1 MSLFNGIDITNI
13 LTLRY
18 NPTTNPIQPKLT
30 WKDFVDKDFRGNLLD
45 KIEQNIISTIQKN
58 IPKIG
63 KKVSISLS
71 SGVDSTLIMAI
82 LSRNFPEISVEA
94 ISVTFAESIDET
106 PVAKVIAEKFDANYH
121 LLTVDNFFEDLPHA
135 ISVSKLPFW
144 DFHWYYIV
152 KKAKSLSNSLL
163 SGDGGDELFGGY
175 TFRYEKFL
183 SLTNQNSLPKDKVK
197 AYLDCHERD
206 WVPDQ
211 DQLFGKKI
219 DFSWS
224 KIHDLLTPYFDN
236 PLSSISQ
243 VFLADYNGK
252 LLFNMIPL
260 YDKFHQH
267 FDIQYLAPL
276 LSNELISIAT
286 HIPHSQKYDSIND
299 TGKIPLRK
307 LLDKYNVHHL
317 VLKRKQGF
325 SVDTANL
332 WKSYGQKLC
341 NYYLD
346 DARIVTNGWIKE
358 DWIIKY
364 IQKEDLP
371 IRYINKFF
379 GLLAFEIWYRLFIT
393 KEMNK
398 NDKLEI

>member
-1 MSLFNGIDITNI
+1 
-13 LTLRY
+13 
-18 NPTTNPIQPKLT
+18 
-30 WKDFVDKDFRGNLLD
+30 
-45 KIEQNIISTIQKN
+45 
-58 IPKIG
+58 
-63 KKVSISLS
+63 
-71 SGVDSTLIMAI
+71 
-82 LSRNFPEISVEA
+82 
-94 ISVTFAESIDET
+94 
-106 PVAKVIAEKFDANYH
+106 
-121 LLTVDNFFEDLPHA
+121 
-135 ISVSKLPFW
+135 
-144 DFHWYYIV
+144 
-152 KKAKSLSNSLL
+152 L

-398 NDKLEI
+398 NHKLEI